1 MILVVIEKSISQG
14 KRITGMKET
23 QSAASKVGLGAER
36 FKLAKAISGVLCAA
50 SVALPQS
57 SIAAVV
63 ELSDL
68 DGSDGFVVNGI
79 DSGDYSGR
87 SVSGA
92 GDINGDGVDDLI
104 IGADRADPNGNT
116 SAGESYVLFGGV
128 GVGGGGVIEL
138 SDLDGSDGF
147 VVNGIDSGDRAGR
160 SVSGAGDINGDG
172 VDDLIIGAEL
182 ADPNG
187 LSLIHI

>member
-1 MILVVIEKSISQG
+1 MRQ
-14 KRITGMKET
+14 T

-36 FKLAKAISGVLCAA
+36 LKLAKAVSGVLCAA

-57 SIAAVV
+57 SIAVVV

-79 DSGDYSGR
+79 DSVDYSGS

-104 IGADRADPNGNT
+104 IGAYLADPNGIT

-128 GVGGGGVIEL
+128 GV
-138 SDLDGSDGF
+138 
-147 VVNGIDSGDRAGR
+147 
-160 SVSGAGDINGDG
+160 
-172 VDDLIIGAEL
+172 
-182 ADPNG
+182 